1 MLLNNFKLF
10 LSRRVISIFQRI
22 STQFPVAW
30 DRGAVTRSRGLGP
43 HFAEEIWKRSFIST
57 VRPTVHANP
66 LRKRS
71 ILKTL
76 FKPEEFWKRRLCV
89 LVWTENILKT
99 EFFENNDVRIL

>member
-43 HFAEEIWKRSFIST
+43 HFAEEI
-57 VRPTVHANP
+57 
-66 LRKRS
+66 
-71 ILKTL
+71 
-76 FKPEEFWKRRLCV
+76 
-89 LVWTENILKT
+89 
-99 EFFENNDVRIL
+99 